1 LKEILNKPNFYLL
14 MENVNNFMTFSG
26 TFFLTASGLFDFD
39 LTFVAETILFIILA
53 LVVTFVFLNPI
64 SKQLDERADFINF
77 NLRKSTILLT
87 FGYEKLSECVGLL
100 TSEVTEMN
108 RQIKLTKSYTNSNF
122 EEEVL
127 LVQKKNSLLLSK
139 LKGDLS
145 IKSAYLF
152 SNVTS
157 ELITLTNSF
166 FTKKFQS

>member
-1 LKEILNKPNFYLL
+1 
-14 MENVNNFMTFSG
+14 MENVTNFMTFSG

-64 SKQLDERADFINF
+64 SKQLDDRADFINF

-127 LVQKKNSLLLSK
+127 FVQKQNSLLLSK

-145 IKSAYLF
+145 IRSAYLF

-157 ELITLTNSF
+157 ELIALTNNF

>member
-1 LKEILNKPNFYLL
+1 
-14 MENVNNFMTFSG
+14 MTFSG

-39 LTFVAETILFIILA
+39 LTFVAETVLFIILA

-64 SKQLDERADFINF
+64 SKQLDDRADFINF

-127 LVQKKNSLLLSK
+127 SVQKKNSLLLSK

>member
-1 LKEILNKPNFYLL
+1 
-14 MENVNNFMTFSG
+14 MENVTNFMTFSG
-26 TFFLTASGLFDFD
+26 TFFLSASGLFDFD

-64 SKQLDERADFINF
+64 SKQLDDRADFINF

-127 LVQKKNSLLLSK
+127 SVQKKNSLLLSK

-152 SNVTS
+152 SNVTT

>member
-1 LKEILNKPNFYLL
+1 
-14 MENVNNFMTFSG
+14 MTFSG

-53 LVVTFVFLNPI
+53 LFLNPI
-64 SKQLDERADFINF
+64 SKQLDDRADFINF

-127 LVQKKNSLLLSK
+127 SVQKKNSLLLSK

>member
-1 LKEILNKPNFYLL
+1 MFSLNKPKFHLL
-14 MENVNNFMTFSG
+14 MENVTKFMTFSG

-64 SKQLDERADFINF
+64 SKQLDDRADFINF

-108 RQIKLTKSYTNSNF
+108 RQIKLTKTYTNSNF

-127 LVQKKNSLLLSK
+127 FVQKKNSLLLSK

-157 ELITLTNSF
+157 ELIALTNSF

>member
-1 LKEILNKPNFYLL
+1 

-64 SKQLDERADFINF
+64 SKQLDDRADFINF

-127 LVQKKNSLLLSK
+127 IVQKKNSLLLSK

-152 SNVTS
+152 SNVTG
-157 ELITLTNSF
+157 ELINLTNSF

>member
-1 LKEILNKPNFYLL
+1 
-14 MENVNNFMTFSG
+14 MTFSANS
-26 TFFLTASGLFDFD
+26 FLTAGGLFDFD

-64 SKQLDERADFINF
+64 SKQLDDRAEFINYT
-77 NLRKSTILLT
+77 LRKSTILLT

-100 TSEVTEMN
+100 TEEVSEMN
-108 RQIKLTKSYTNSNF
+108 RQLKLTRNYTNSNF

-127 LVQKKNSLLLSK
+127 SVQKQNSKLLSK

-152 SNVTS
+152 SNVTR
-157 ELITLTNSF
+157 ELISLTDNF

>member
-1 LKEILNKPNFYLL
+1 
-14 MENVNNFMTFSG
+14 MEPANNFMTFSG

-39 LTFVAETILFIILA
+39 LTFVAETVLFIILA

-64 SKQLDERADFINF
+64 SKQLDDRADFINF

-127 LVQKKNSLLLSK
+127 SVQKKNSLLLSK

-157 ELITLTNSF
+157 ELINLTNSF

>member
-1 LKEILNKPNFYLL
+1 

-53 LVVTFVFLNPI
+53 LVVTFIFLNPI

-157 ELITLTNSF
+157 ELIALTNSF

>member
-1 LKEILNKPNFYLL
+1 
-14 MENVNNFMTFSG
+14 MEPANNFMTFSG

-39 LTFVAETILFIILA
+39 LTFVAETVLFIILA

-64 SKQLDERADFINF
+64 SKQLDDRADFINF

-127 LVQKKNSLLLSK
+127 SVQKKNSLLLSK

-152 SNVTS
+152 SNVTG
-157 ELITLTNSF
+157 ELINLTNSF